1 MANKKNISRFERVVF
16 SKMDSSLQR
25 VQEDMEEMGI
35 SLLDI
40 PAMKAPVEQYLKN
53 YYSDI
58 DSKSAKVS
66 GNNTL
71 MVLGTDEVS
80 CPVPLARSI
89 VIYGLKKVIKDIYE
103 TLETLEETEDEK
115 ITRWAKKITG
125 QEEVRIDFENL
136 LVKNSS
142 NDQMLQTLQTTWE
155 VLNEKAEK
163 LDEIVNSISH
173 NAESHKAFIRDLGAA
188 RLADK
193 KIDDLL
199 HDLWEADDA
208 TVIDEVLKSISS
220 DEIVKPHEK
229 PINFFAEMLKKKL
242 SLPANV
248 QQELM
253 AEVMGE

>member
-40 PAMKAPVEQYLKN
+40 PDMKAPIEAYLRK

-58 DSKSAKVS
+58 DSESVKAS
-66 GNNTL
+66 GNSTL
-71 MVLGTDEVS
+71 MVLGADEAS
-80 CPVPLARSI
+80 CPAPLARSI

-103 TLETLEETEDEK
+103 TLENLEQAEDRK
-115 ITRWAKKITG
+115 INNWAKKITG

-142 NDQMLQTLQTTWE
+142 NDQMLQTLKITWE
-155 VLNEKAEK
+155 VLNEKTKK
-163 LDEIVNSISH
+163 LDGIVNSIGH
-173 NAESHKAFIRDLGAA
+173 DAKGYEAFIRDLGAA

-199 HDLWEADDA
+199 HDLWNADDVA
-208 TVIDEVLKSISS
+208 VVDEVVKSILKH
-220 DEIVKPHEK
+220 EIVKPHEN

-242 SLPANV
+242 SLPEEA

-253 AEVMGE
+253 AEIMGE